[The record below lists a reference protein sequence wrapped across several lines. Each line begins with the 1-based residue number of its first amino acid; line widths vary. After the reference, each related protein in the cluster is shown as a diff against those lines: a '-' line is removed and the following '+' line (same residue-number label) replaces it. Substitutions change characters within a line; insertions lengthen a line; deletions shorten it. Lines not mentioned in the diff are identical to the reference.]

1 MPPDTRLSGV
11 RNRSKEN
18 QDLAPNKDIENL
30 QENPELQAIQSN
42 RAIDEKQPEELH
54 LVFEKKTTFDQSD
67 HIWFMQTSEDID
79 ECTIPVL

>member
-30 QENPELQAIQSN
+30 VENPEPQAIQSN
-42 RAIDEKQPEELH
+42 RGIDEKQPEEGRLA
-54 LVFEKKTTFDQSD
+54 FEKKTTFDQSD
-67 HIWFMQTSEDID
+67 LIWFM
-79 ECTIPVL
+79 